1 MTEGIV
7 GQFLRILK
15 TVEKKAW
22 RTPKNVT
29 NEEVSQLRKVWPTAG
44 YIVHFLNP
52 LPNDKDD
59 LLPNYGRKKYKPD
72 YKKRSKRK
80 ATKMPHDPLTAQGLN
95 RLYKDAFK
103 ARRVKNPWLDQ
114 YVQWFAEVPLIEN
127 PKLDVAVVRFSHR
140 GALDKEPSNRACS

>member
-1 MTEGIV
+1 M
-7 GQFLRILK
+7 
-15 TVEKKAW
+15 
-22 RTPKNVT
+22 
-29 NEEVSQLRKVWPTAG
+29 
-44 YIVHFLNP
+44 HFLNP

-59 LLPNYGRKKYKPD
+59 LLPNYVRKKYKPD

-80 ATKMPHDPLTAQGLN
+80 ASKMPQDPLTAQRLN
-95 RLYKDAFK
+95 TLYKGAFK

-140 GALDKEPSNRACS
+140 GALDKEPSNKACS